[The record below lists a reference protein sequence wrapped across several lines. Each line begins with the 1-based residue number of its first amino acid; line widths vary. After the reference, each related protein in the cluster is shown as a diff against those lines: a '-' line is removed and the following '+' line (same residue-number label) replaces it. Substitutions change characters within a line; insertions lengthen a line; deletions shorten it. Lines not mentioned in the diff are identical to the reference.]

1 MRNFLTRIDP
11 TRILLEKGAVPGMN
25 VPGLIFAD
33 TYIESLLEGENALI
47 QVANVACLPGIA
59 GYSFAMPDIHQGYGF
74 PIGGVAAFDADE
86 GIISP
91 GGVGYDISCGVRLL
105 GSEIPVSEFLP
116 HSEKILA
123 SLFSTVPC
131 GIGPGGGAGIRKKD
145 LEKILEEGAARIV
158 RSGRGTAEDLERIEE
173 KGCLEGAL
181 TSAVSERAVE
191 RGVRQLGTLGS
202 GNHFIEIQAV
212 EEIFGEEEA
221 LRMGIKKGC
230 ITVMIHCGSR
240 GLGHQV
246 CDDYIKVMKRAMER
260 YRISVPDRQLCCAP
274 IPSPEGRNYL
284 GAMKAAANFAM
295 ANRQKITDD
304 VRNIF
309 IRFFP
314 GRILHT
320 VYDVSH
326 NLAHIETHMVSGK
339 ARKLCVHRKGATR
352 AFNGLPV
359 LIPGSMGTSSYV
371 LRGTEGAEK
380 ETFASAC
387 HGAGRLLSRKEA
399 SNRTDG
405 RELVKELSS
414 KGIAVMADSLRTL
427 GEEMPGA
434 YKDVSAVVEVVHSA
448 GLAMKTARLRPL
460 AVMKG

>member
-1 MRNFLTRIDP
+1 M
-11 TRILLEKGAVPGMN
+11 
-25 VPGLIFAD
+25 
-33 TYIESLLEGENALI
+33 
-47 QVANVACLPGIA
+47 
-59 GYSFAMPDIHQGYGF
+59 
-74 PIGGVAAFDADE
+74 
-86 GIISP
+86 
-91 GGVGYDISCGVRLL
+91 
-105 GSEIPVSEFLP
+105 
-116 HSEKILA
+116 
-123 SLFSTVPC
+123 
-131 GIGPGGGAGIRKKD
+131 RKKD
-145 LEKILEEGAARIV
+145 LEKILEQGAARIV
-158 RSGRGTAEDLERIEE
+158 RSGSGIADDLERIEE
-173 KGCLEGAL
+173 NGCLEGAL
-181 TSAVSERAVE
+181 PSAVSERAVE
-191 RGVRQLGTLGS
+191 RGLRQVGTLGS

-212 EEIFGEEEA
+212 EEIFSEEEA

-274 IPSPEGRNYL
+274 ISSPEGRDYL

-314 GRILHT
+314 GRPLHT

-326 NLAHIETHMVSGK
+326 NLAHMETHMVNGK

-371 LRGTEGAEK
+371 LTGTEGAEK

-399 SNRTDG
+399 LKRTCG

-414 KGIAVMADSLRTL
+414 KGITVMADSLRTL
-427 GEEMPGA
+427 GEEIPGA

-448 GLAMKTARLRPL
+448 GIALKAARLRPL